1 MWERT
6 DVSAMNQSPVLLVT
20 QEYTISGTKKIDKD
34 YRTIREDMIIE
45 VIFRHDGNRYI
56 WLK

>member
-1 MWERT
+1 
-6 DVSAMNQSPVLLVT
+6 MNQSPVLLVT

-45 VIFRHDGNRYI
+45 VIFRRDGNRYI